1 MVVELEKLPECMRIW
16 DIKEWLT
23 DPSKNYP
30 LVCHGGYSRFCRCH
44 GIVETLWYDETFR
57 RILSAAGIDRNDERS
72 TTWKRIRREIMSY
85 AKKLYSGEEMV
96 SNSSRSLNVLTSSHA
111 KRLAALV
118 KAACRCK
125 EHSESVSMGQLMG
138 RGEELV
144 SQVERL
150 EENYIN
156 S

>member
-44 GIVETLWYDETFR
+44 GIVETLWYDQTFR
-57 RILSAAGIDRNDERS
+57 RILSAAGIDRNDERAM
-72 TTWKRIRREIMSY
+72 TWDRICREIMSY

-96 SNSSRSLNVLTSSHA
+96 SISCRSLNVLTSSHA
-111 KRLAALV
+111 KRLAASV
-118 KAACRCK
+118 GAAYKCK
-125 EHSESVSMGQLMG
+125 ERIENLQRSNG
-138 RGEELV
+138 LV
-144 SQVERL
+144 NPRL
-150 EENYIN
+150 
-156 S
+156 SS